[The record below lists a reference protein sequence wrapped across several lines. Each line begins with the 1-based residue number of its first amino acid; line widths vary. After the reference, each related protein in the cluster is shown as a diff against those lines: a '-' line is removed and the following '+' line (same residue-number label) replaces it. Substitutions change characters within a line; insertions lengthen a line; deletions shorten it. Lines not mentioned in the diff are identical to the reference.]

1 MNSAMNSRKKAG
13 TAPAGRDASA
23 IIRKRRPAPLS
34 PANHQEIKSPAYGQG
49 KKKSPGDFAPGD
61 SFQSGEGSG
70 SGLILIHVLFLKDL
84 LG

>member
-34 PANHQEIKSPAYGQG
+34 PANHQEIKSPAYGHGKKNPPGTSLRGTHFSQG
-49 KKKSPGDFAPGD
+49 KALDQA
-61 SFQSGEGSG
+61 
-70 SGLILIHVLFLKDL
+70 
-84 LG
+84 